1 MLQSARE
8 QGLKI
13 IHIDPEGFEQNG
25 SMLSY
30 PKEGIKKDDIVFHTT
45 AANFMKDLCEH
56 LKL

>member
-1 MLQSARE
+1 M
-8 QGLKI
+8 KI